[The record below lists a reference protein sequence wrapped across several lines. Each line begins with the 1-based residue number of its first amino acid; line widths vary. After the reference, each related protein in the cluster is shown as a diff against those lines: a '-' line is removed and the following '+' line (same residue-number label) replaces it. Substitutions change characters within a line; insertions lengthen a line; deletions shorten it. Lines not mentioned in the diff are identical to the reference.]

1 MNFYNPKHFREEDRE
16 ALLAFAE
23 RHAFGSLVST
33 GPGGLAVSHIPFLP
47 ERGPDGGLRLLGH
60 VARANGHWEAL
71 ESASEV
77 MAILWGPH
85 AYVSPTWYATQPS
98 VPTWNYAVVHA
109 HGRARLLAP
118 GELARLVDRLSGT
131 YEAGRPRPWRMAELA
146 PDYTAKLLGAIV
158 GFAIEVERIEG
169 KFKLSQNRSA
179 EDRGRVIAAL
189 ESAGGAGAEVAAL
202 MRSQRGIRPGEK
214 A

>member
-1 MNFYNPKHFREEDRE
+1 MTFYNPEHFRVDDRE
-16 ALLAFAE
+16 ALVAFVE

-47 ERGPDGGLRLLGH
+47 ERGPDGRLRLLGH
-60 VARANGHWEAL
+60 MARANPHWRSL
-71 ESASEV
+71 ESAAEV

-85 AYVSPTWYATQPS
+85 AYVSPTWYETAPS

-109 HGRARLLAP
+109 HGAARLLP
-118 GELARLVDRLSGT
+118 PEDLARLVDRLSQA

-146 PDYTAKLLGAIV
+146 PQYVAKLLGAIV
-158 GFAIEVERIEG
+158 GFAIEVERLEG

-179 EDRGRVIAAL
+179 ADARGVIAAL
-189 ESAGGAGAEVAAL
+189 EAAGEAGLAGL
-202 MRSQRGIRPGEK
+202 MRAARPVPPGEK
-214 A
+214 G